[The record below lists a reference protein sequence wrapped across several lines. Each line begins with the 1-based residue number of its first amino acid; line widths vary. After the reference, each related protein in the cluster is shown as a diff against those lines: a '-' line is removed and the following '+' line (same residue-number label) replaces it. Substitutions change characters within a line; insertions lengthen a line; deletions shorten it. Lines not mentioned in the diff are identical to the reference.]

1 VKLGLS
7 QNLRL
12 EQRLVQ
18 SPQMI
23 QAMQILQLPTLD
35 LAERIEQELGEN
47 PCLEVDEEAP
57 REERPEPDPP
67 PAESVPQEAEDQL
80 QADPE
85 RYLQQLESMLEES
98 GEHRGPRGSRAA
110 GEAESDRRL
119 DALNNTP
126 VRETSL
132 TDALLS
138 QLYAQDLGERA
149 LRIGEHVVGSLDE
162 RGYLDRD
169 LEELAREVEMGR
181 NDAPATAAEV
191 RELIAI
197 IREIGPPGIAARDLR
212 ECLLLQFDAESGE
225 GDESELHRFARSLV
239 MRHLEDILHNR
250 RPKIARETGRS
261 MDEVNRAIELIGR
274 MDTRPGA
281 LAASEPNATVSP
293 DVVVDEVDG
302 SYEIR
307 LERGG
312 IPELRIS
319 PAYRQLLEEA
329 RKNPEVLEYLRRKI
343 DAAKWF
349 IDAVHQRQLT
359 LYKIAKELFARQRDF
374 LDQGISH
381 LHPLRMQE
389 IADAPSVG
397 VHISTVSRAIA
408 GKYAQTPRGIFPMK
422 WFFSG
427 GTTMDSGQV
436 ASQKSIKQ
444 RIADL
449 LTTEDK
455 KSPLSDDEIAAV
467 LEKEDGL
474 RIARR
479 TVTKYRKAL
488 HIPASTQRRIFE

>member
-1 VKLGLS
+1 MKLGLS
-7 QNLRL
+7 HNLRL

-57 REERPEPDPP
+57 REERPEPEAPP
-67 PAESVPQEAEDQL
+67 EESIAPEAEDQQ
-80 QADPE
+80 QADPD
-85 RYLQQLESMLEES
+85 RYLQQLEAMLEES
-98 GEHRGPRGSRAA
+98 GEIRAPRGSRAA
-110 GEAESDRRL
+110 GEEESDRRL
-119 DALNNTP
+119 EALNNTP
-126 VRETSL
+126 ERASSL
-132 TDALLS
+132 TDELLS
-138 QLYAQDLGERA
+138 QLYSQDLSERA
-149 LRIGEHVVGSLDE
+149 LRIGEHLVGSLDA
-162 RGYLDRD
+162 RGYLERSA
-169 LEELAREVEMGR
+169 EELAAEIEMSRG
-181 NDAPATAAEV
+181 DAPATPAEV
-191 RELIAI
+191 RELIAVV
-197 IREIGPPGIAARDLR
+197 RELGPPGIAAYDLR
-212 ECLLLQFDAESGE
+212 ECLLLQLDALEISAE
-225 GDESELHRFARSLV
+225 ERELYRFARSLV
-239 MRHLEDILHNR
+239 VRHLDDILHNR
-250 RPKIARETGRS
+250 RPKIARESGRS
-261 MDEVNRAIELIGR
+261 IDEVNRAIELLSR
-274 MDTRPGA
+274 LDTRPGA
-281 LAASEPNATVSP
+281 PGVAEPNANVSP
-293 DVVVDEVDG
+293 DVIVEEVDG
-302 SYEIR
+302 GYEIR
-307 LERGG
+307 LDRGG

-359 LYKIAKELFARQRDF
+359 LYKIAKELFSRQRDF
-374 LDQGISH
+374 LDHGISQ

-389 IADAPSVG
+389 VAEAPSVG

-408 GKYAQTPRGIFPMK
+408 GKYAQTPRGIFPLK

-427 GTTMDSGQV
+427 GTTSESGQV

-449 LTTEDK
+449 LAVEDK
-455 KSPLSDDEIAAV
+455 KHPLSDDEIAAV

-488 HIPASTQRRIFE
+488 HIPSSTQRRIFE